1 MKSILLKINVLLIG
15 LLLTGTKLNYKSN
28 SDTIDNNDEFQGQ
41 AYYFSKSKMELGR
54 WGARMTEE
62 QKKQIAA
69 RLKNRLEKTYV
80 LTFNKEESF
89 FKEEEKLD
97 AMSGATDSWGKNFSP
112 GDQYKNVKTNT
123 QIQNQE
129 FYGKKFLVKDE
140 LQKIDWMMGKES
152 KVIGNYTCF
161 KATAS
166 IPTSELTW
174 YDFSWGK
181 LRNQNKSSEKTD
193 ENSTDETTEEKE
205 EIEIP
210 MTEVEA
216 WYTVQI
222 PVRHGP
228 LDYWGLPGLILEVS
242 AGNTT
247 ILCSK
252 VVMNPKDRNE
262 IKAPNKGQEITKMAY
277 QETIVEKMKEF
288 RNNRGRRRR

>member
-1 MKSILLKINVLLIG
+1 MKAVFLKINILIIG
-15 LLLTGTKLNYKSN
+15 LFITGINFKPNKIETSESIEK
-28 SDTIDNNDEFQGQ
+28 TFQGK

-54 WGARMTEE
+54 WGARLTEE
-62 QKKQIAA
+62 QKKQVAE
-69 RLKNRLEKTYV
+69 RLKNRLEKTYI

-129 FYGKKFLVKDE
+129 FYGKKFLVKDK
-140 LQKIDWMMGKES
+140 LQEINWEMGKET
-152 KVIGNYTCF
+152 KVIGKYTCF

-174 YDFSWGK
+174 YDFSWSK
-181 LRNQNKSSEKTD
+181 LRNQNSASENKD
-193 ENSTDETTEEKE
+193 ENSTEEKDV
-205 EIEIP
+205 EIP

-252 VVMNPKDRNE
+252 VVMNPKDKNE
-262 IKAPNKGQEITKMAY
+262 IKAPNKGQEITKTDY
-277 QETIVEKMKEF
+277 QKTIVEKMKEF